1 MIVDKQ
7 YRITIPLFIRNH
19 LGFLGNVN
27 VYLLGDWENDQ
38 DRVSVLLSKNFY
50 DDDEHCWISQRN
62 VDSKG
67 RTTIK
72 CVFDFLSKDPKP
84 EDYDILI
91 YMKKSEVYLL
101 CKRIKKTPF
110 A

>member
-1 MIVDKQ
+1 MVVDKQ
-7 YRITIPLFIRNH
+7 YRITIPVFIRNH
-19 LGFLGNVN
+19 LEIEGDANI
-27 VYLLGDWENDQ
+27 YLLGDWETNQ
-38 DRVSVLLSKNFY
+38 ERVKVLISKKLY

-72 CVFDFLSKDPKP
+72 CVFDFLSNPKP

-101 CKRIKKTPF
+101 CKHIKKP
-110 A
+110 